1 MAAKSRNHFF
11 DAALS
16 FTQGE
21 EDCMRKVLFGALAL
35 GSLALTAPAF
45 AQGVSVDVPG
55 FHAGIGDRYHGD
67 DWRWRHRHD
76 FDSYNYY
83 RGGCHDVT
91 ITHRAPDGDRVTR
104 TIRRCD

>member
-1 MAAKSRNHFF
+1 MK
-11 DAALS
+11 
-16 FTQGE
+16 
-21 EDCMRKVLFGALAL
+21 KILFGVLAL
-35 GSLALTAPAF
+35 GSIAMAAPAL
-45 AQGVSVDVPG
+45 AQVSVDVPG
-55 FHAGIGDRYHGD
+55 FHAGVGDH